1 MIITEDLVNH
11 IIEDGGGSAPV
22 DTYTK
27 TEVDTLLAK
36 KFELTGNNTI
46 SGENSFY
53 AVQNFNTQVCLYG
66 LMRVMDGG
74 VLRATTGKILIDN
87 APTEDTQAANKKYVD
102 DTVAAAGGG
111 TSIDAYTKSE
121 SDMRYPQ
128 LDGYNNFSGENTFLG
143 GVNFTSMGYM
153 NMSSGSMITLD
164 GATLNIISGSTLFA
178 QSATINLSG
187 STLVSDTQIRLQ
199 SGADTTVLEP
209 GSIQS
214 TNGNFGLISLDT
226 VTPTDDSHATSKY
239 YVDNQIAAVES
250 EVASNTTKTTTLRND
265 LDDLGDQVAVI
276 QGTVNTL
283 ATKDRWILNG
293 KPENLTLT
301 TSLQKVVM
309 PATTRFPTTQPASME
324 MTEDG
329 TGILFKKAGLV
340 HFRRRV
346 SLGGSNTENLFYEMR
361 VNDTQLEPLQAQS
374 VSISKDTMSYT
385 IDFYWQVTAQQTLS
399 IWANCLENTCALNY
413 KGVTTIIEYI

>member
-1 MIITEDLVNH
+1 MTIIPEDVNVN
-11 IIEDGGGSAPV
+11 EGGGSAPV
-22 DTYTK
+22 DAYTK
-27 TEVDTLLAK
+27 TEVDTLLSLKANLADNS
-36 KFELTGNNTI
+36 FFGVNSFTDTVFLNGQLVVNYDSIINCNGTMSISGGTL
-46 SGENSFY
+46 SGEN
-53 AVQNFNTQVCLYG
+53 
-66 LMRVMDGG
+66 
-74 VLRATTGKILIDN
+74 
-87 APTEDTQAANKKYVD
+87 ANVFF
-102 DTVAAAGGG
+102 
-111 TSIDAYTKSE
+111 
-121 SDMRYPQ
+121 Q
-128 LDGYNNFSGENTFLG
+128 
-143 GVNFTSMGYM
+143 
-153 NMSSGSMITLD
+153 SSS
-164 GATLNIISGSTLFA
+164 LNIQEGEIVLTNNDGNSVNIHSYGISIPQPPAGPS
-178 QSATINLSG
+178 N
-187 STLVSDTQIRLQ
+187 V
-199 SGADTTVLEP
+199 
-209 GSIQS
+209 
-214 TNGNFGLISLDT
+214 TN
-226 VTPTDDSHATSKY
+226 KE

-283 ATKDRWILNG
+283 TTKDRWILNG

-309 PATTRFPTTQPASME
+309 PATTRFPTTQPESME

-361 VNDTQLEPLQAQS
+361 VNDTQLEPLQTQA

>member
-1 MIITEDLVNH
+1 MTIIPEDVNVNDN
-11 IIEDGGGSAPV
+11 EGG
-22 DTYTK
+22 
-27 TEVDTLLAK
+27 
-36 KFELTGNNTI
+36 
-46 SGENSFY
+46 
-53 AVQNFNTQVCLYG
+53 
-66 LMRVMDGG
+66 
-74 VLRATTGKILIDN
+74 
-87 APTEDTQAANKKYVD
+87 
-102 DTVAAAGGG
+102 GGG
-111 TSIDAYTKSE
+111 TSVDAYTKSE
-121 SDMRYPQ
+121 SDMRYAQ

-153 NMSSGSMITLD
+153 NMSSGSIMTLD
-164 GATLNIISGSTLFA
+164 GATLNITSGGTLFA

-199 SGADTTVLEP
+199 SGAETTVLEP

-283 ATKDRWILNG
+283 TTKDRWILNG

-309 PATTRFPTTQPASME
+309 PATTRFPTTQPVSME

-361 VNDTQLEPLQAQS
+361 VNDTQLEPLQTQA

>member
-1 MIITEDLVNH
+1 MTIIPEDVNVNDN
-11 IIEDGGGSAPV
+11 EGGGSTPV
-22 DTYTK
+22 DAYTK
-27 TEVDTLLAK
+27 MEVDTLLAK

-53 AVQNFNTQVCLYG
+53 ATQNFNTQVGLFG

-102 DTVAAAGGG
+102 DTVAANGGASQEDVDEIKE
-111 TSIDAYTKSE
+111 TVDAIPSTYLNKKT
-121 SDMRYPQ
+121 
-128 LDGYNNFSGENTFLG
+128 G
-143 GVNFTSMGYM
+143 G
-153 NMSSGSMITLD
+153 D
-164 GATLNIISGSTLFA
+164 ISGASRFNGHVDFNNTVSHFKNVTLGSEVTFRNTGTTILGTTTITVEPTA
-178 QSATINLSG
+178 DNMPAT
-187 STLVSDTQIRLQ
+187 
-199 SGADTTVLEP
+199 
-209 GSIQS
+209 
-214 TNGNFGLISLDT
+214 
-226 VTPTDDSHATSKY
+226 KK
-239 YVDNQIAAVES
+239 YVDNQVTQVETAIATNAT
-250 EVASNTTKTTTLRND
+250 NITTLRND
-265 LDDLGDQVAVI
+265 VDGLGDQVSDI
-276 QGTVNTL
+276 QAIVNTL
-283 ATKDRWILNG
+283 SSKDRWILNG

-346 SLGGSNTENLFYEMR
+346 SLGGANTENLFYEMR
-361 VNDTQLEPLQAQS
+361 VNDTQLEPLQTQAVS
-374 VSISKDTMSYT
+374 VSKNTMSYT

-413 KGVTTIIEYI
+413 KGVITIIEYI